1 MVTFIVGT
9 GYKQETFQIHKQ
21 IACEHSEVWNR
32 AFNSVF
38 VEGQTQTYRI
48 EDTDPEVF
56 RLLTQWVY
64 REEFDHV
71 HSGDLNAS
79 HSDDFASMVRC
90 IDEDSALLQLWV
102 LAEKFMIPRLQNY
115 TIRVLC
121 NKVLICNPNLSYKDC
136 RYVYDNTAE
145 GSALRCFVIE
155 HSCWSRAFGLHDRD
169 LVSYPVEMLGDIIMA
184 LKRQLPENEV
194 FSDDWGQLSVLGGSN
209 YRILIGSGI
218 EQFCEE
224 WVRRVVS
231 LVDWRESDDELSAL
245 CSVKSAHRLF

>member
-1 MVTFIVGT
+1 MSSPVEPPTEKITTLPPTNPKKKPFSSPNEMVTFIIGT
-9 GYKQETFQIHKQ
+9 GDKQETFQIHKQ

-48 EDTDPEVF
+48 EDTGPEVF

-64 REEFDHV
+64 REKFDHV

-90 IDEDSALLQLWV
+90 ILEDSALLQLWV
-102 LAEKFMIPRLQNY
+102 LAEKFLIPRLQNY

-121 NKVLICNPNLSYKDC
+121 NKVLVCNQNLSYKDC

-145 GSALRCFVIE
+145 DSALRRFVIE
-155 HSCWSRAFGLHDRD
+155 HSCWCRAFGFLDRE

-184 LKRQLPENEV
+184 LKGQLPENARARKC
-194 FSDDWGQLSVLGGSN
+194 SQMTGDN
-209 YRILIGSGI
+209 Y
-218 EQFCEE
+218 
-224 WVRRVVS
+224 
-231 LVDWRESDDELSAL
+231 LVGEDRTTES
-245 CSVKSAHRLF
+245 